1 MMEQSN
7 EPRITTVRPSRHDD
21 AEGAGRMDD
30 STERFQAADATTP
43 GTGAAPDTW
52 SPRGDN
58 FSSSASP
65 IGDGSNTPVGNEP
78 TSFESWDARHKDS
91 ARDQYE
97 SSGPFDWAGRAFG
110 LLSGAPGG
118 GLAALT
124 IGGLLY
130 AWWRRRQARQSR
142 IAQLQRS
149 LVTAGLAAGSWATR
163 AGVPKAVGRA
173 AGQTRS
179 PWLPFALLPIALWL
193 RSQGRQGQRAGDQ
206 MLEPLKLE
214 DRGKRLAR
222 QTAKVVEKEGRRLIR
237 ENDPIEDRGSSR
249 WPWLLTLPVLGGA
262 AYVGRRLMSSNG
274 SANGSTSEPSR
285 MVRDVMTR
293 DPEVVSPDAKIAEV
307 ARKMRDLDVGALP
320 VCDGERLLGMVTDRD
335 ISVRVTAEGK
345 DPNETPVRQAMSAEL
360 TWVFED
366 ETARSAATIMSQ
378 RQIRR
383 LPVMD
388 RDDKLVGIVALG
400 DVARELGDDML
411 SGETLEQISKPNR

>member
-30 STERFQAADATTP
+30 STERVQAAGATTP
-43 GTGAAPDTW
+43 GIGAAPDTW
-52 SPRGDN
+52 SPGGDD

-91 ARDQYE
+91 VRDQYE
-97 SSGPFDWAGRAFG
+97 SSGLFDWAGGTFG
-110 LLSGAPGG
+110 LLSGATGG

-124 IGGLLY
+124 LGGLLF
-130 AWWRRRQARQSR
+130 AWWRRRQARRSR
-142 IAQLQRS
+142 MAQLQRS
-149 LVTAGLAAGSWATR
+149 LVTAGLAASTWATK

-173 AGQTRS
+173 AGQTQS

-193 RSQGRQGQRAGDQ
+193 RSRGRQGKRAGDQ

-262 AYVGRRLMSSNG
+262 AYVGRRWMSSNG
-274 SANGSTSEPSR
+274 SADEAMSEPSR

-293 DPEVVSPDAKIAEV
+293 NPEVVSPDAKIAAV

-388 RDDKLVGIVALG
+388 RNDKLVGIVALG
-400 DVARELGDDML
+400 DVARELGDDAL